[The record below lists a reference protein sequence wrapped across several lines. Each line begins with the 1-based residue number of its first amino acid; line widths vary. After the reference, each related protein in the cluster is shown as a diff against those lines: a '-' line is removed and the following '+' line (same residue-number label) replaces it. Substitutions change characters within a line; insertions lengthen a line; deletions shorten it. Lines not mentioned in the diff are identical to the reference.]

1 MSSACK
7 AFGCV
12 PYVAVVVDAGDIIRG
27 FVTSVDHVK
36 KLRMVSGW
44 RMAKNN
50 LEAYDK
56 DPEIIQFQM
65 KTETRNWWKKPPTIA
80 ST

>member
-1 MSSACK
+1 
-7 AFGCV
+7 
-12 PYVAVVVDAGDIIRG
+12 
-27 FVTSVDHVK
+27 
-36 KLRMVSGW
+36 MVSGW